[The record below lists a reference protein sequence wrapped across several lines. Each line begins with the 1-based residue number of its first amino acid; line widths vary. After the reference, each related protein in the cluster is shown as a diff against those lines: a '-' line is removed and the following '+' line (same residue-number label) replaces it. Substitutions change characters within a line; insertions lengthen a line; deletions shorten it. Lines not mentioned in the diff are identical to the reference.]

1 MPTLSATHR
10 KPFQE
15 AIELIAR
22 AAAALEKRGIEP
34 PILVGGAAVEL
45 FTASTVTTGDFDVVT
60 PYREEFF
67 EELLKVGFRRPKK
80 AESGR
85 ALFHEE
91 TGFSVEVVSGHLLD
105 GRADRQRVSRIEF
118 RDGALRLVPIE
129 DMIADRMGQAL
140 AGPRRNQAM
149 RDQAVWLYRFA
160 NSPDRAYLDRRI
172 REETVNEA
180 TAATLEAWADEDD

>member
-1 MPTLSATHR
+1 MPTPSAAHR

-22 AAAALEKRGIEP
+22 AASALEKRGIEP

-67 EELLKVGFRRPKK
+67 EELLKVGFCRP
-80 AESGR
+80 AQGEIGR
-85 ALFHEE
+85 ALFHEG
-91 TGFSVEVVSGHLLD
+91 TGFSIEVVSGHLLD
-105 GRADRQRVSRIEF
+105 GRADRERVSRIEF

-160 NSPDRAYLDRRI
+160 IAPDRAYLDRRI

-180 TAATLEAWADEDD
+180 TVATLEAWEHEDD